1 MYPSIVLKYKMV
13 MMFQDNFLLAAC
25 FLFTE
30 ISLRHNFVFL
40 GLSSWPNLLNLF
52 LCKFLYLCG
61 Q

>member
-1 MYPSIVLKYKMV
+1 MV
-13 MMFQDNFLLAAC
+13 MMFQDNFILAAC

-30 ISLRHNFVFL
+30 ISLRHKFVFL